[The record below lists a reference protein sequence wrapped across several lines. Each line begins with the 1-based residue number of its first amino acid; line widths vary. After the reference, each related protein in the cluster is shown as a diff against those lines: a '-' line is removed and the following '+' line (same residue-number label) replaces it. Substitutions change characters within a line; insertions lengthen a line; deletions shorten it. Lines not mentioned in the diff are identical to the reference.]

1 MKRLFAVFNGLVPPR
16 RLTAQLSLLLGF
28 LLVVTIFVHGWISA
42 RAQIQHME
50 DTARQA
56 ARTISESLSANVAP
70 LLIVDDLSSLENR
83 LLHFAELP
91 AVVEIAVLQTDGRVR
106 SHVRQTRTGDPVP
119 VYNNAIR
126 TLPAKVEPTVGMR
139 DDEDL
144 QAWWPIISGEGTIG
158 WVSLTY
164 SMAEV
169 RSIAPRAVNESIRT
183 TLWSLAVALFVLGAY
198 LRRPLRAI
206 ARATEFS
213 GTLNN
218 LRGEII
224 PVGAETE
231 ELEQLQTSLN
241 QASRRLYEEHR
252 AAQELTDRLEAV
264 LANIAEGIITLSEDG
279 AIVSCN
285 PAAERIFAVSPPI
298 SPGFRFDAC
307 VPEWRNVQPGE
318 RHQIRGL
325 LRDGTEFPIELTV
338 IPIWVGNR
346 RLYAATVRDLGDAR
360 RLEQMSAR
368 LGRILEH
375 SSNEIYI
382 FDAQSLRFVQ
392 VSQGALSNLGYDM
405 EEMRRFTQLD
415 LIPGLGT
422 DQFASLIA
430 PLRSAEQR
438 MVQFESVHRRKD
450 GSLYPVEVRLQLSSA
465 ESPPVFV
472 AIVQDITA
480 RKHAEAR
487 LVYLANYDTLTDLP
501 NRTLLAERLNRAVE
515 EAERNERLVAVLFI
529 DLDRFKVINDTLGH
543 DTGDELLKVV
553 AARLSAAVRPGDTVS
568 RYGGDEFVIVLA
580 NVAHIDD
587 VTRVVDKVLGQLGPG
602 IRVGGRELF
611 VTPSV
616 GITLYPLDDQK
627 GEALLRNA
635 DTAMFLAKEMGG
647 NCYQFFTAELN
658 ERAQRRL
665 ALETSLRYA
674 LERNE
679 LVLHFQPQVD
689 MKSGVITGA
698 EALARW
704 QHPEW
709 GLVSPTEFIPLA
721 EETGL
726 ILPIGEWVLAE
737 ACRHARLWHDEGHT
751 SLHIA
756 VNLSGRQLTQPRLP
770 EIVERTLAE
779 HGDGKVRLELEITE
793 SLLMHDLEQTADTL
807 KALADLGV
815 TISMDDFGTGYSS
828 LSYLKRL
835 PIDVLKIDQS
845 FVRDIIS
852 DPNDAAIVQAIIA
865 MAHSLGIKVM
875 AEGVETAD
883 QHAFLRRYHCDGMQG
898 HYFSVPLT
906 AGEFTELLQRK
917 RRRVSSN

>member
-1 MKRLFAVFNGLVPPR
+1 
-16 RLTAQLSLLLGF
+16 
-28 LLVVTIFVHGWISA
+28 
-42 RAQIQHME
+42 
-50 DTARQA
+50 
-56 ARTISESLSANVAP
+56 
-70 LLIVDDLSSLENR
+70 
-83 LLHFAELP
+83 
-91 AVVEIAVLQTDGRVR
+91 
-106 SHVRQTRTGDPVP
+106 
-119 VYNNAIR
+119 
-126 TLPAKVEPTVGMR
+126 
-139 DDEDL
+139 
-144 QAWWPIISGEGTIG
+144 
-158 WVSLTY
+158 
-164 SMAEV
+164 
-169 RSIAPRAVNESIRT
+169 
-183 TLWSLAVALFVLGAY
+183 
-198 LRRPLRAI
+198 
-206 ARATEFS
+206 
-213 GTLNN
+213 
-218 LRGEII
+218 
-224 PVGAETE
+224 
-231 ELEQLQTSLN
+231 
-241 QASRRLYEEHR
+241 
-252 AAQELTDRLEAV
+252 
-264 LANIAEGIITLSEDG
+264 
-279 AIVSCN
+279 
-285 PAAERIFAVSPPI
+285 
-298 SPGFRFDAC
+298 
-307 VPEWRNVQPGE
+307 
-318 RHQIRGL
+318 
-325 LRDGTEFPIELTV
+325 
-338 IPIWVGNR
+338 
-346 RLYAATVRDLGDAR
+346 
-360 RLEQMSAR
+360 
-368 LGRILEH
+368 
-375 SSNEIYI
+375 
-382 FDAQSLRFVQ
+382 
-392 VSQGALSNLGYDM
+392 
-405 EEMRRFTQLD
+405 
-415 LIPGLGT
+415 
-422 DQFASLIA
+422 
-430 PLRSAEQR
+430 

-835 PIDVLKIDQS
+835 PIDALKIDQS